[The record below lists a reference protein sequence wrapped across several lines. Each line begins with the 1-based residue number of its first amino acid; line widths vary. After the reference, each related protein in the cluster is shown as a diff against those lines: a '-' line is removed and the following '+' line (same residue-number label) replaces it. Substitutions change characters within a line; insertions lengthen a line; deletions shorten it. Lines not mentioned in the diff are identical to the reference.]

1 MSTLIEDRSLMDKLY
16 VFKDRREAG
25 RRLARKLMRY
35 KGSNTMVM
43 AIPAGGV
50 PVADEI
56 AKALQLPAELVIVRK
71 IQLPDNPE
79 AGFGA
84 VGPYGEMILNE
95 PWVAQLH
102 LAEYEIIAQKKK
114 TIDNIKKRD
123 QIFRKGR
130 PYLDLKGKTVILVD
144 DGMASGYTML
154 AAIGFTRR
162 LESSKVITAVP
173 TASNKTVDFIL
184 PQVDELVCL
193 NVRRGYYFA
202 VADAYKNWYDLD
214 DEEVL
219 SIIGREPFDY

>member
-1 MSTLIEDRSLMDKLY
+1 MSTLIEDTSLMDKLY

-25 RRLARKLMRY
+25 RRLAEKLMRY

-50 PVADEI
+50 PVAAEI
-56 AKALQLPAELVIVRK
+56 VKALQLPAELLIVRK

-84 VGPYGEMILNE
+84 VGPDGEMILNE

-102 LAEYEIIAQKKK
+102 LAEYEIIAQKQK
-114 TIDNIKKRD
+114 TIDNIKKRE

-130 PYLDLKGKTVILVD
+130 PYPDLKGKTVILVD

-173 TASNKTVDFIL
+173 TSSNKTVDFIL

-202 VADAYKNWYDLD
+202 VADAYENWYDLD

-219 SIIGREPFDY
+219 SIIGKEPFIY

>member
-1 MSTLIEDRSLMDKLY
+1 MGILIEDTPLMDKIS

-25 RRLARKLMRY
+25 RRLAEKLKRY
-35 KGSNTMVM
+35 KGSNTLVM

-50 PVADEI
+50 PVAAEI
-56 AKALQLPAELVIVRK
+56 ANALQLPADLLIVRK
-71 IQLPDNPE
+71 IPLPDNPE

-84 VGPYGEMILNE
+84 MGPDGEMILNV

-102 LAEYEIIAQKKK
+102 LAEYEIVSQKQK
-114 TIDNIKKRD
+114 TIESIKKRD

-130 PYLDLKGKTVILVD
+130 PYPDLNGKAVILVD

-162 LESSKVITAVP
+162 LEPTKIITAVP
-173 TASNKTVDFIL
+173 TASNKTVDFVL
-184 PQVDELVCL
+184 LQVDELVCL

-202 VADAYKNWYDLD
+202 VADAYENWYDLD

>member
-1 MSTLIEDRSLMDKLY
+1 MGTLIEDMSLMDRLY

-25 RRLARKLMRY
+25 RRLAERLMRY
-35 KGSNTMVM
+35 KGSNTLVM

-50 PVADEI
+50 PVAAEI
-56 AKALQLPAELVIVRK
+56 AKALQLPAELLIVRK

-84 VGPYGEMILNE
+84 VGPDGKMILNE
-95 PWVAQLH
+95 PWVAQLN

-114 TIDNIKKRD
+114 TIDSIRKRE

-130 PYLDLKGKTVILVD
+130 PYPDLKGQTVILVD
-144 DGMASGYTML
+144 DGLASGYTML
-154 AAIGFTRR
+154 AAIDFTQT
-162 LESSKVITAVP
+162 LEPSKIIAAVP

-184 PQVDELVCL
+184 PEVDELVCL
-193 NVRRGYYFA
+193 NVRKGFYFA
-202 VADAYKNWYDLD
+202 VADAYENWYDLE

-219 SIIGREPFDY
+219 FIIGREPFIY